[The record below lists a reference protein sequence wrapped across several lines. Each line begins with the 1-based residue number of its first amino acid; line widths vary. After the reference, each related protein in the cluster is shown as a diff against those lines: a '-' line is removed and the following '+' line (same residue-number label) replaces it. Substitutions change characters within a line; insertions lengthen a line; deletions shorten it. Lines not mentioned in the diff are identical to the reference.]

1 MDLNLNL
8 GTREMP
14 IATTSNALAKPITA
28 TAIQIVASRRARV
41 IKRLD
46 VALEVLAM
54 VEVEA
59 TGEGTNQTWT
69 QTSTLKPKASSL
81 RQFIGYFIY

>member
-1 MDLNLNL
+1 
-8 GTREMP
+8 
-14 IATTSNALAKPITA
+14 
-28 TAIQIVASRRARV
+28 
-41 IKRLD
+41 
-46 VALEVLAM
+46 M

>member
-1 MDLNLNL
+1 MDLNLIL

-14 IATTSNALAKPITA
+14 IATTSNALAKPISA
-28 TAIQIVASRRARV
+28 TAIQTVAGSCARV

-59 TGEGTNQTWT
+59 TGAGKNQTWA
-69 QTSTLKPKASSL
+69 QHSTLKPKA
-81 RQFIGYFIY
+81 